1 VVVIRAKLDQ
11 TYEVLSNYTR
21 MSPIAV
27 KIDSTL
33 DGASVTATREDS
45 MDKRGCRNLP
55 MSLSGKRIDTI
66 PKVSSSITAR
76 LVLAFLLSQAIAAL
90 PVSSQAASSPGLSIA
105 RDGTLLRNGV
115 PYRGVGVNYTDAFL
129 RPLRHPEDE
138 SYRDDFRKLA
148 ANNIPFARIMACGF
162 SPSDYQLYRQD
173 KEKYF
178 KLLDGVVHAAEESNV
193 GLIADLFW
201 KSYVVPDL
209 VGEPRGQWGN
219 AESKTRQFMRT
230 YIREVVSRYVN
241 SPAIWGWEFGNEYN
255 LSLDSPDAW
264 RNLPPVNPRLGR
276 TRSRGPED
284 SLTTEIF
291 TSALSDFARTVRE
304 IDGHRMLL
312 TGNSLTRFSA
322 YHMLTQR
329 RNWADS
335 AEQFATMLLRQNPG
349 PFNPVC
355 IHAGPSLVPYAV
367 AKRPVSYN
375 ELIQICAGATHSAS
389 KSLYI
394 EEFITCPPKTECSI
408 ATRREN
414 VNEVLAAIQ
423 ANNVSLASVWVYGRK
438 LIHDPN
444 SLSFDDDTASVLQ
457 MIGDFN
463 RKWTQR

>member
-1 VVVIRAKLDQ
+1 M
-11 TYEVLSNYTR
+11 E
-21 MSPIAV
+21 
-27 KIDSTL
+27 
-33 DGASVTATREDS
+33 
-45 MDKRGCRNLP
+45 KRGCRNLP

-66 PKVSSSITAR
+66 LKVSSSITAR
-76 LVLAFLLSQAIAAL
+76 LLLAFLLSQAIAGL
-90 PVSSQAASSPGLSIA
+90 PVSSQAASSPGLSVA

-129 RPLRHPEDE
+129 RPLRDPGDE

-148 ANNIPFARIMACGF
+148 ANHIPFARITACGF
-162 SPSDYQLYRQD
+162 SANDYQLYLQD
-173 KEKYF
+173 KENYF

-209 VGEPRGQWGN
+209 VGEPRGRWGN
-219 AESKTRQFMRT
+219 AQSKTRQFMRT
-230 YIREVVSRYVN
+230 YIHEVVSRYVN

-276 TRSRGPED
+276 TRSRGPDD
-284 SLTTEIF
+284 SFTTEIF

-312 TGNSLTRFSA
+312 TGNSLTRFFA
-322 YHMLTQR
+322 YHMLTER

-335 AEQFATMLLRQNPG
+335 TEQFATMLLRQNPG

-355 IHAGPSLVPYAV
+355 IHAGPSLVPYSIAR
-367 AKRPVSYN
+367 RPVSYN
-375 ELIQICAGATHSAS
+375 ELIQICAGAARSAS

-414 VNEVLAAIQ
+414 VSKVLAAIQ
-423 ANNVSLASVWVYGRK
+423 ANNVPLASVWVYGRK
-438 LIHDPN
+438 MIHDPH
-444 SLSFDDDTASVLQ
+444 SLSFGDDTASVLQ
-457 MIGDFN
+457 MIGDLN
-463 RKWTQR
+463 QKWSR